1 MIAQTP
7 VRVLCGTIARCKTP
21 FSNRV
26 LLAVPPRSLQSYKD
40 SKSLGKK
47 GYSEIMSENES
58 KSKCDI
64 TKAEFC
70 PAEVL
75 FPGQTDDITKFLR
88 YYAVS
93 VDIYYYSAVVL
104 RMKSIITH
112 RKVFPD
118 FFVASLSM

>member
-7 VRVLCGTIARCKTP
+7 VRLLRGTIARCKTP

-26 LLAVPPRSLQSYKD
+26 LHAVPPRSLQSYKD

-47 GYSEIMSENES
+47 GYSEIMSENEP
-58 KSKCDI
+58 KSKCNI

-104 RMKSIITH
+104 RLKSTH
-112 RKVFPD
+112 RKEFPD

>member
-26 LLAVPPRSLQSYKD
+26 LHAVPPRSLQSYKD

-70 PAEVL
+70 PAEVI

-93 VDIYYYSAVVL
+93 VDIL
-104 RMKSIITH
+104 I
-112 RKVFPD
+112 D
-118 FFVASLSM
+118 